1 MASGRKVR
9 EHLDD
14 VTIFFNDALKVI
26 FEGPHGSDGK
36 LDRTMYVKIYT
47 RVQGLLQ
54 DERVDGLPEDIVAA
68 GAAGSHKER
77 FFLGETM
84 YGIIDTV
91 LHERC
96 NAWRLEC
103 EKYTGRNLLAFVSEH
118 WKRYSFSARVC
129 GNVFKYM
136 NEHWLNKAAAKLK
149 KKKHEKLYTTSDFAL
164 VIWRE
169 RVFKPLEKDLVA
181 AALEMCTSDRNGDA
195 INREVLQTFTGCLA
209 MLGVTPYE
217 VDAKGFRAQENDD
230 PNVHL
235 VVYHGCFEQAFL
247 KLTREFYTHESTA
260 FLADNSVTLYM
271 SKVLTRLKEEDQR
284 VRSYLEQSSRD
295 KVIQLCEETLIEA
308 HVLRL
313 YEHFE
318 QLVNTGQLL
327 DMAQIYS
334 LVSRVPDGVPRLQK
348 LFEKCV
354 EQLGFEAVEQ
364 LGDPKAIMKDSKNA
378 KLFVDSIRRVYHAAK
393 RMVTV
398 AFDNDV
404 GFRNAVDTACRSFV
418 NTNALTKVAGTKVP
432 PILLASY
439 CHGVLEEGA
448 KFSEGEEI
456 EVLLDDTVAIFVYLS
471 DADIFQ
477 KHYANLFAKRLIKE
491 SSASDDYEQALISK
505 LKQVRGVEWTRNFQ
519 CMFSDISTS
528 REVMKDF
535 RDTEMRHSCLKNFT
549 SKVLRLNAW
558 PLAQLDEVAKIRVP
572 TVLLKC
578 VDQYTMFYK
587 MKHHGRRLSWM
598 YNLGTCDV
606 GTLFTTRKS
615 EKISY
620 TITMSV
626 MQLAALDI
634 FESQRQCTVGEIA
647 AITQMSDNT
656 AQDCIDTFLKIK
668 LLTQNKDGV
677 LEVNKSFKSKRPKFS
692 IAKMSRRLRKNQEDA
707 LDKDIVK
714 ERGYVMQAI
723 LVRVMKMADEKK
735 MSMRNLIGKAIK
747 QLAKR
752 FKADVKALKKEVEM
766 LIEKE
771 YFRRDEKDKS
781 LIHYVS

>member
-1 MASGRKVR
+1 
-9 EHLDD
+9 
-14 VTIFFNDALKVI
+14 
-26 FEGPHGSDGK
+26 
-36 LDRTMYVKIYT
+36 
-47 RVQGLLQ
+47 
-54 DERVDGLPEDIVAA
+54 
-68 GAAGSHKER
+68 
-77 FFLGETM
+77 
-84 YGIIDTV
+84 
-91 LHERC
+91 
-96 NAWRLEC
+96 
-103 EKYTGRNLLAFVSEH
+103 
-118 WKRYSFSARVC
+118 
-129 GNVFKYM
+129 
-136 NEHWLNKAAAKLK
+136 
-149 KKKHEKLYTTSDFAL
+149 
-164 VIWRE
+164 
-169 RVFKPLEKDLVA
+169 
-181 AALEMCTSDRNGDA
+181 
-195 INREVLQTFTGCLA
+195 
-209 MLGVTPYE
+209 
-217 VDAKGFRAQENDD
+217 
-230 PNVHL
+230 
-235 VVYHGCFEQAFL
+235 
-247 KLTREFYTHESTA
+247 
-260 FLADNSVTLYM
+260 
-271 SKVLTRLKEEDQR
+271 
-284 VRSYLEQSSRD
+284 
-295 KVIQLCEETLIEA
+295 
-308 HVLRL
+308 
-313 YEHFE
+313 
-318 QLVNTGQLL
+318 
-327 DMAQIYS
+327 
-334 LVSRVPDGVPRLQK
+334 
-348 LFEKCV
+348 
-354 EQLGFEAVEQ
+354 
-364 LGDPKAIMKDSKNA
+364 
-378 KLFVDSIRRVYHAAK
+378 
-393 RMVTV
+393 
-398 AFDNDV
+398 
-404 GFRNAVDTACRSFV
+404 
-418 NTNALTKVAGTKVP
+418 
-432 PILLASY
+432 
-439 CHGVLEEGA
+439 
-448 KFSEGEEI
+448 
-456 EVLLDDTVAIFVYLS
+456 
-471 DADIFQ
+471 
-477 KHYANLFAKRLIKE
+477 
-491 SSASDDYEQALISK
+491 
-505 LKQVRGVEWTRNFQ
+505 
-519 CMFSDISTS
+519 MFSDISTS

-558 PLAQLDEVAKIRVP
+558 PLAQLDEVAKLRVP

-692 IAKMSRRLRKNQEDA
+692 IAKMSTRVRKNQEDA